1 MKPVP
6 PVYQVAGP
14 AESIVLRLLKM
25 LAGGVGVEGVGQGAA
40 NPLRQGLAQ
49 LEKYDGRTGGNVR

>member
-1 MKPVP
+1 MRPVP

-25 LAGGVGVEGVGQGAA
+25 LAGGVGVEGVGHRRGESLAA
-40 NPLRQGLAQ
+40 GLGTVG
-49 LEKYDGRTGGNVR
+49 EV